1 MIETVMTA
9 QMPVGLPIKIKKNRL
24 EPDTIQEN
32 MPRLSIVA
40 GVHGDELQGQYICYE
55 LIRRIKEERENLKG
69 IVDVYP
75 CVAPMALEIR
85 KRNAPGAL
93 DMNAM
98 FPGSHHGHTIEYMA
112 AEVIE
117 DLKGS
122 DFCIDIHSS
131 DIFIRELPQIRV
143 PENAGKKVTELA
155 QKSGI
160 PVLWMN
166 SNSSSVWEG
175 SLAYSLRRKGI
186 PNLVIE
192 SGIALK
198 IDYEYCKKVIDGIFQ
213 MMKELE
219 VFEGEVSPTKKTV
232 TVKKNDV
239 EVIHCNTSGI
249 FIPKIQIGSFV
260 RENQVLGCIVR
271 PILGAELE
279 EVKSSCDGM
288 IFSLREYPAVC
299 EGELLARICKAKDL
313 PENMNSKR
321 RTGHNGRKNIV
332 FDGISFS
339 AGN

>member
-55 LIRRIKEERENLKG
+55 LIRRIKEERDNLKG

-198 IDYEYCKKVIDGIFQ
+198 IDYEYCKKVIDGIFR

-299 EGELLARICKAKDL
+299 EGELLARICKAER
-313 PENMNSKR
+313 P
-321 RTGHNGRKNIV
+321 
-332 FDGISFS
+332 
-339 AGN
+339 AGKYE

>member
-55 LIRRIKEERENLKG
+55 LIRRIKEERENL
-69 IVDVYP
+69 VDVYP

-198 IDYEYCKKVIDGIFQ
+198 IDYEYCKKVIDGIFR

-299 EGELLARICKAKDL
+299 EGELLARICKAER
-313 PENMNSKR
+313 P
-321 RTGHNGRKNIV
+321 
-332 FDGISFS
+332 
-339 AGN
+339 AGKYE

>member
-288 IFSLREYPAVC
+288 IFSLREYPAIC
-299 EGELLARICKAKDL
+299 EGELLARICKAER
-313 PENMNSKR
+313 P
-321 RTGHNGRKNIV
+321 
-332 FDGISFS
+332 
-339 AGN
+339 AGKYE

>member
-32 MPRLSIVA
+32 MPRLCIVA

-198 IDYEYCKKVIDGIFQ
+198 IDYEYCKKVIDGIFR

-299 EGELLARICKAKDL
+299 EGELLARICKAER
-313 PENMNSKR
+313 P
-321 RTGHNGRKNIV
+321 
-332 FDGISFS
+332 
-339 AGN
+339 AGKYE

>member
-40 GVHGDELQGQYICYE
+40 GAHGDELQGQYICYE

-198 IDYEYCKKVIDGIFQ
+198 IDYEYCKKVIDGIFR

-299 EGELLARICKAKDL
+299 EGELLARICKAER
-313 PENMNSKR
+313 P
-321 RTGHNGRKNIV
+321 
-332 FDGISFS
+332 
-339 AGN
+339 AGKYE

>member
-198 IDYEYCKKVIDGIFQ
+198 IDYEYCKKVIDGIFR

-260 RENQVLGCIVR
+260 RENQILGCIVR

-299 EGELLARICKAKDL
+299 EGELLARICKAER
-313 PENMNSKR
+313 P
-321 RTGHNGRKNIV
+321 
-332 FDGISFS
+332 
-339 AGN
+339 AGKYE

>member
-69 IVDVYP
+69 LVDVYP

-299 EGELLARICKAKDL
+299 EGELLARICKAER
-313 PENMNSKR
+313 P
-321 RTGHNGRKNIV
+321 
-332 FDGISFS
+332 
-339 AGN
+339 AGKYE

>member
-131 DIFIRELPQIRV
+131 DIFIRDLPQIRV

-260 RENQVLGCIVR
+260 RKNQVLGCIVR

-299 EGELLARICKAKDL
+299 EGELLARICKAER
-313 PENMNSKR
+313 P
-321 RTGHNGRKNIV
+321 
-332 FDGISFS
+332 
-339 AGN
+339 AGKYE

>member
-98 FPGSHHGHTIEYMA
+98 FPGSHHGHTIEYLA

-198 IDYEYCKKVIDGIFQ
+198 IDYEYCKKVIDGIFR

-299 EGELLARICKAKDL
+299 EGELLARICKAER
-313 PENMNSKR
+313 P
-321 RTGHNGRKNIV
+321 
-332 FDGISFS
+332 
-339 AGN
+339 AGKYE

>member
-143 PENAGKKVTELA
+143 PENAGKKVRELA

-299 EGELLARICKAKDL
+299 EGELLARICKAER
-313 PENMNSKR
+313 P
-321 RTGHNGRKNIV
+321 
-332 FDGISFS
+332 
-339 AGN
+339 AGKYE

>member
-299 EGELLARICKAKDL
+299 EGELLARICKEDWA
-313 PENMNSKR
+313 
-321 RTGHNGRKNIV
+321 
-332 FDGISFS
+332 
-339 AGN
+339 

>member
-1 MIETVMTA
+1 MIETVMTT

-198 IDYEYCKKVIDGIFQ
+198 IDYEYCKKVIDGIFR

-299 EGELLARICKAKDL
+299 EGELLARICKAER
-313 PENMNSKR
+313 P
-321 RTGHNGRKNIV
+321 
-332 FDGISFS
+332 
-339 AGN
+339 AGKYE

>member
-85 KRNAPGAL
+85 RRNAPGAL

-198 IDYEYCKKVIDGIFQ
+198 IDYEYCKKVIDGIFR

-299 EGELLARICKAKDL
+299 EGELLARICKAER
-313 PENMNSKR
+313 P
-321 RTGHNGRKNIV
+321 
-332 FDGISFS
+332 
-339 AGN
+339 AGKYE

>member
-75 CVAPMALEIR
+75 CVPPMALEIR

-198 IDYEYCKKVIDGIFQ
+198 IDYEYCKKVIDGIFR

-219 VFEGEVSPTKKTV
+219 IFEGEVSPTKKTV

-299 EGELLARICKAKDL
+299 EGELLARICKAER
-313 PENMNSKR
+313 P
-321 RTGHNGRKNIV
+321 
-332 FDGISFS
+332 
-339 AGN
+339 AGKYE

>member
-160 PVLWMN
+160 SVLWMN

-198 IDYEYCKKVIDGIFQ
+198 IDYEYCKKVIDGIFR

-299 EGELLARICKAKDL
+299 EGELLARICKAER
-313 PENMNSKR
+313 P
-321 RTGHNGRKNIV
+321 
-332 FDGISFS
+332 
-339 AGN
+339 AGKYE

>member
-198 IDYEYCKKVIDGIFQ
+198 IDYEYCKKVIDGIFR

-239 EVIHCNTSGI
+239 EVIHCNTSGL

-299 EGELLARICKAKDL
+299 EGELLARICKAER
-313 PENMNSKR
+313 P
-321 RTGHNGRKNIV
+321 
-332 FDGISFS
+332 
-339 AGN
+339 AGKYE

>member
-98 FPGSHHGHTIEYMA
+98 FPGSHHGQTIEYMA

-198 IDYEYCKKVIDGIFQ
+198 IDYEYCKKVIDGIFR

-299 EGELLARICKAKDL
+299 EGELLARICKAER
-313 PENMNSKR
+313 P
-321 RTGHNGRKNIV
+321 
-332 FDGISFS
+332 
-339 AGN
+339 AGKYE

>member
-98 FPGSHHGHTIEYMA
+98 FPGSHHRHTIEYMA

-198 IDYEYCKKVIDGIFQ
+198 IDYEYCKKVIDGIFR

-299 EGELLARICKAKDL
+299 EGELLARICKAER
-313 PENMNSKR
+313 P
-321 RTGHNGRKNIV
+321 
-332 FDGISFS
+332 
-339 AGN
+339 AGKYE

>member
-198 IDYEYCKKVIDGIFQ
+198 IDYEYCKKVIDGIFR

-239 EVIHCNTSGI
+239 GVIHCNTSGI

-299 EGELLARICKAKDL
+299 EGELLARICKAER
-313 PENMNSKR
+313 P
-321 RTGHNGRKNIV
+321 
-332 FDGISFS
+332 
-339 AGN
+339 AGKYE

>member
-131 DIFIRELPQIRV
+131 DIFIRDLPQIRV
-143 PENAGKKVTELA
+143 PENAGKNVSELA
-155 QKSGI
+155 LKSGI

-299 EGELLARICKAKDL
+299 EGELLARICKAER
-313 PENMNSKR
+313 P
-321 RTGHNGRKNIV
+321 
-332 FDGISFS
+332 
-339 AGN
+339 AGKYE

>member
-143 PENAGKKVTELA
+143 PENAGKKETELA

-198 IDYEYCKKVIDGIFQ
+198 IDYEYCKKVIDGIFR

-299 EGELLARICKAKDL
+299 EGELLARICKAER
-313 PENMNSKR
+313 P
-321 RTGHNGRKNIV
+321 
-332 FDGISFS
+332 
-339 AGN
+339 AGKYE

>member
-55 LIRRIKEERENLKG
+55 LIRQIKEERENLKG

-299 EGELLARICKAKDL
+299 EGELLARICKAER
-313 PENMNSKR
+313 P
-321 RTGHNGRKNIV
+321 
-332 FDGISFS
+332 
-339 AGN
+339 AGKYE

>member
-117 DLKGS
+117 DLKCS

-198 IDYEYCKKVIDGIFQ
+198 IDYEYCKKVIDGIFR

-219 VFEGEVSPTKKTV
+219 VFEGEVCPTKKTV

-299 EGELLARICKAKDL
+299 EGELLARICKAER
-313 PENMNSKR
+313 P
-321 RTGHNGRKNIV
+321 
-332 FDGISFS
+332 
-339 AGN
+339 AGKYE

>member
-192 SGIALK
+192 SGIALT
-198 IDYEYCKKVIDGIFQ
+198 IDYEYCKKVIDGIFR

-299 EGELLARICKAKDL
+299 EGELLARICKAER
-313 PENMNSKR
+313 P
-321 RTGHNGRKNIV
+321 
-332 FDGISFS
+332 
-339 AGN
+339 AGKYE

>member
-198 IDYEYCKKVIDGIFQ
+198 IDYGYCKKVIDGIFR

-299 EGELLARICKAKDL
+299 EGELLARICKAER
-313 PENMNSKR
+313 P
-321 RTGHNGRKNIV
+321 
-332 FDGISFS
+332 
-339 AGN
+339 AGKYE

>member
-131 DIFIRELPQIRV
+131 DIFIRELPQVRV

-198 IDYEYCKKVIDGIFQ
+198 IDYEYCKKVIDGIFR

-299 EGELLARICKAKDL
+299 EGELLARICKAER
-313 PENMNSKR
+313 P
-321 RTGHNGRKNIV
+321 
-332 FDGISFS
+332 
-339 AGN
+339 AGKYE

>member
-143 PENAGKKVTELA
+143 PENAGKKATELA

-198 IDYEYCKKVIDGIFQ
+198 IDYEYCKKVIDGIFR

-299 EGELLARICKAKDL
+299 EGELLARICKAER
-313 PENMNSKR
+313 P
-321 RTGHNGRKNIV
+321 
-332 FDGISFS
+332 
-339 AGN
+339 AGKYE

>member
-98 FPGSHHGHTIEYMA
+98 FPGSHHGHSIEYMA

-198 IDYEYCKKVIDGIFQ
+198 IDYEYCKKVIDGIFR

-299 EGELLARICKAKDL
+299 EGELLARICKAER
-313 PENMNSKR
+313 P
-321 RTGHNGRKNIV
+321 
-332 FDGISFS
+332 
-339 AGN
+339 AGKYE

>member
-98 FPGSHHGHTIEYMA
+98 FPGSHHGPTIEYMA

-198 IDYEYCKKVIDGIFQ
+198 IDYEYCKKVIDGIFR

-299 EGELLARICKAKDL
+299 EGELLARICKAER
-313 PENMNSKR
+313 P
-321 RTGHNGRKNIV
+321 
-332 FDGISFS
+332 
-339 AGN
+339 AGKYE

>member
-198 IDYEYCKKVIDGIFQ
+198 IDYEYCKKVIDGIFR
-213 MMKELE
+213 MMRELE
-219 VFEGEVSPTKKTV
+219 VFEGEVFPTKKTV

-299 EGELLARICKAKDL
+299 EGELLARICKAER
-313 PENMNSKR
+313 P
-321 RTGHNGRKNIV
+321 
-332 FDGISFS
+332 
-339 AGN
+339 AGKYE

>member
-160 PVLWMN
+160 PVLWTN

-198 IDYEYCKKVIDGIFQ
+198 IDYEYCKKVIDGIFR

-299 EGELLARICKAKDL
+299 EGELLARICKAER
-313 PENMNSKR
+313 P
-321 RTGHNGRKNIV
+321 
-332 FDGISFS
+332 
-339 AGN
+339 AGKYE

>member
-85 KRNAPGAL
+85 KSNAPGAL

-198 IDYEYCKKVIDGIFQ
+198 IDYEYCKKVIDGIFR

-299 EGELLARICKAKDL
+299 EGELLARICKAER
-313 PENMNSKR
+313 P
-321 RTGHNGRKNIV
+321 
-332 FDGISFS
+332 
-339 AGN
+339 AGKYE

>member
-55 LIRRIKEERENLKG
+55 LIRRIKEEREDLKG

-198 IDYEYCKKVIDGIFQ
+198 IDYEYCKKVIDGIFR

-299 EGELLARICKAKDL
+299 EGELLARICKAER
-313 PENMNSKR
+313 P
-321 RTGHNGRKNIV
+321 
-332 FDGISFS
+332 
-339 AGN
+339 AGKYE

>member
-24 EPDTIQEN
+24 EPDTMQEN

-198 IDYEYCKKVIDGIFQ
+198 IDYEYCKKVIDGIFR

-299 EGELLARICKAKDL
+299 EGELLARICKAER
-313 PENMNSKR
+313 P
-321 RTGHNGRKNIV
+321 
-332 FDGISFS
+332 
-339 AGN
+339 AGKYE

>member
-131 DIFIRELPQIRV
+131 DIRELPQIRV

-299 EGELLARICKAKDL
+299 EGELLARICKAER
-313 PENMNSKR
+313 P
-321 RTGHNGRKNIV
+321 
-332 FDGISFS
+332 
-339 AGN
+339 AGKYE

>member
-198 IDYEYCKKVIDGIFQ
+198 IDYEYCKKVIDGIFR

-279 EVKSSCDGM
+279 EVKSSCDGL

-299 EGELLARICKAKDL
+299 EGELLARICKAER
-313 PENMNSKR
+313 P
-321 RTGHNGRKNIV
+321 
-332 FDGISFS
+332 
-339 AGN
+339 AGKYE

>member
-160 PVLWMN
+160 PVLWVN

-299 EGELLARICKAKDL
+299 EGELLARICKAER
-313 PENMNSKR
+313 P
-321 RTGHNGRKNIV
+321 
-332 FDGISFS
+332 
-339 AGN
+339 AGKYE